1 MLSCRYLQ
9 AEPPAEGGSR
19 SVAGA
24 GIYVN
29 MRFGDYLGSSQ
40 IGCELSGQFRN
51 YIESLS
57 GIADTEVR
65 STRKSDRLSR
75 GS

>member
-1 MLSCRYLQ
+1 
-9 AEPPAEGGSR
+9 
-19 SVAGA
+19 VAGA

-40 IGCELSGQFRN
+40 MGCELSGQFRN

-65 STRKSDRLSR
+65 STNKSTGFLE
-75 GS
+75 GCNALCE